1 MALLELHNIS
11 RSFQNGEQQVQV
23 LRDIN
28 LSIDSGEFVAI
39 VGQSGSGKSTLMN
52 ILGCPISRAPANTAL
67 PAGRFP
73 RWMTMRWRRCGAS
86 ISALSS
92 SAITC

>member
-1 MALLELHNIS
+1 MALLELHHIC

-28 LSIDSGEFVAI
+28 LAIDSGEFVAI

-52 ILGCPISRAPANTAL
+52 ILGCLDKSS
-67 PAGRFP
+67 AGDYHVAGGWFP
-73 RWMTMRWRRCGAS
+73 PWMTMRWRRCGAS
-86 ISALSS
+86 ISVLSFS
-92 SAITC
+92 VTIC